1 MSNIEDCD
9 VVVVGAGMSGLTA
22 ARALADAGKRV
33 VVVEARDRVGGRTLS
48 MTLSNGVIVDLGGQW
63 VAPTQ
68 RRVLKL
74 ASELG
79 LEIFK
84 TFDTGASLTL
94 RDSVVTRYE
103 GVMPKID
110 AEAAADIKQGM
121 EKIGTLAA
129 SIPLDAPWTHPAA
142 AELDQLTYAAWIEKN
157 LATELGRWTFK
168 LQAPSVFSVEASEL
182 SVLHVAF
189 YFGAAGGPDMIT
201 STSGGGQDSRFT
213 AGMHSLATGLAA
225 ALKDNLRLS
234 QPVEEIRQDGSG
246 VTVRAASLSVR
257 ARQAIVALPPTLAG
271 RIRYNPPM
279 PPLRDSL
286 TQRMPMGTAI
296 KMMFVY
302 ESPFWRE
309 EGLSGFAM
317 TDHDVPQLVYDNSPK
332 DGSSG
337 ILLGFTE
344 GVAAREWMQASPDD
358 RQSAG
363 VETLIQAFGHQ
374 AGDLVEYVEYSWVAE
389 EFSRGCYAG
398 TMPPGAW
405 SSFGKALKEPV
416 GRIHWAGTETATTWN
431 GYVEGAMQAGERA
444 AAEALDALT
453 LEAPDCGLVGGRR

>member
-1 MSNIEDCD
+1 
-9 VVVVGAGMSGLTA
+9 
-22 ARALADAGKRV
+22 
-33 VVVEARDRVGGRTLS
+33 
-48 MTLSNGVIVDLGGQW
+48 
-63 VAPTQ
+63 
-68 RRVLKL
+68 
-74 ASELG
+74 
-79 LEIFK
+79 
-84 TFDTGASLTL
+84 
-94 RDSVVTRYE
+94 
-103 GVMPKID
+103 
-110 AEAAADIKQGM
+110 
-121 EKIGTLAA
+121 
-129 SIPLDAPWTHPAA
+129 
-142 AELDQLTYAAWIEKN
+142 
-157 LATELGRWTFK
+157 
-168 LQAPSVFSVEASEL
+168 
-182 SVLHVAF
+182 
-189 YFGAAGGPDMIT
+189 MIT
-201 STSGGGQDSRFT
+201 STAGGGQDSRFE
-213 AGMHSLATGLAA
+213 AGMQSLAMGLAA
-225 ALKDNLRLS
+225 ELKDNLRLS
-234 QPVEEIRQDGSG
+234 QPVEEIRQDGNG
-246 VTVRAASLSVR
+246 VTVRAASFSVR

-317 TDHDVPQLVYDNSPK
+317 TDQDVPQLVYDNSPK

-358 RQSAG
+358 RQAAG
-363 VETLIQAFGHQ
+363 VETLIQAFGHR
-374 AGDLVEYVEYSWVAE
+374 ARDLVEYVEYSWVAE

-405 SSFGKALKEPV
+405 SSFGKALREPV

-444 AAEALDALT
+444 AAEALDALA
-453 LEAPDCGLVGGRR
+453 LEAPDCGLVGGRG

>member
-1 MSNIEDCD
+1 MEDGMSNTEDCD

-22 ARALADAGKRV
+22 ARALVNAGKRV
-33 VVVEARDRVGGRTLS
+33 LVVEARDRVGGRTLS
-48 MTLSNGVIVDLGGQW
+48 KTLSNGVIVDLGGQW

-68 RRVLKL
+68 HRVLRL

-94 RDSVVTRYE
+94 RDGVVTRYDGVLPRIDEE
-103 GVMPKID
+103 GV
-110 AEAAADIKQGM
+110 ADIRQGM
-121 EKIGTLAA
+121 EKIGALAA

-142 AELDQLTYAAWIEKN
+142 AELDKMTYAAWIEKN
-157 LATELGRWTFK
+157 LTTETGRWTFK
-168 LQAPSVFSVEASEL
+168 LQAPGVFSVDASEL
-182 SVLHVAF
+182 SILHVAF
-189 YFGAAGGPDMIT
+189 YYGAAGGPEMIT
-201 STSGGGQDSRFT
+201 STSGGGQDSRFEE
-213 AGMHSLATGLAA
+213 GMQSLATGLAA
-225 ALKDNLRLS
+225 TLKDSLRLS
-234 QPVEEIRQDGSG
+234 QPVEEIRQDDNG
-246 VTVRAASLSVR
+246 VTVRSASLRVR

-271 RIRYNPPM
+271 RIRYSPPM

-302 ESPFWRE
+302 ESPFWRRD
-309 EGLSGFAM
+309 GLSGFAM
-317 TDHDVPQLVYDNSPK
+317 TDKDVPQLVYDNSPK

-344 GVAAREWMQASPDD
+344 GVAAREWMMATPDERQA
-358 RQSAG
+358 AG
-363 VETLIQAFGHQ
+363 VETLVQAFGDH
-374 AGDLVEYVEYSWVAE
+374 ARDLREYVEFSWVAE

-405 SSFGKALKEPV
+405 SSFGKALKQPV
-416 GRIHWAGTETATTWN
+416 GRIHWAGTETATNWN
-431 GYVEGAMQAGERA
+431 GYVEGAMQSGERA
-444 AAEALDALT
+444 AAEALDALG
-453 LEAPDCGLVGGRR
+453 LEALEA